1 MNAGGTSVPYFDSV
15 RVRFAPALITFSNGT
30 APSSSPM
37 RTRAQNAGW
46 APSGLSAWTGR
57 WSEVEGTSN
66 APCASTS
73 PITTS
78 IGPIE
83 RGNCILPLIGQTD
96 HDCKN
101 MNE

>member
-46 APSGLSAWTGR
+46 APSGLIQRASAP
-57 WSEVEGTSN
+57 SSEGT
-66 APCASTS
+66 ASS
-73 PITTS
+73 
-78 IGPIE
+78 
-83 RGNCILPLIGQTD
+83 L
-96 HDCKN
+96 
-101 MNE
+101 